1 MERILCAT
9 DYSEPS
15 RLALG
20 IATSLARDHG
30 ARLLI
35 THVLQTESGPVGE
48 IVDEELAPNPEEV
61 QRLQAVVP
69 NDASV
74 PFEHR
79 LICPPP
85 SSENVHPAEHIVR
98 LAEQEH
104 VDAIVL
110 GTHGRSGLV
119 RLLAGGVAHSV
130 MRLASCPVIV
140 AFERIERHVARRTN
154 S

>member
-1 MERILCAT
+1 M
-9 DYSEPS
+9 PS
-15 RLALG
+15 C
-20 IATSLARDHG
+20 
-30 ARLLI
+30 
-35 THVLQTESGPVGE
+35 VLQT
-48 IVDEELAPNPEEV
+48 
-61 QRLQAVVP
+61 VVP

-85 SSENVHPAEHIVR
+85 LSENVHSAEHIVR

-104 VDAIVL
+104 ADAIAL

-140 AFERIERHVARRTN
+140 VKG
-154 S
+154 SDS